1 MAKLIEYHFDKTK
14 NIITDVERGFSFKA
28 EDDLVVDIY
37 RTSQYYMVQHAFAF
51 AADLYF
57 YDLSGKLLARIDMN
71 GHREFLFVDNY
82 VILFSDKIRVY
93 DLESNFKLLFNDYL
107 QGKFREV
114 FIYGK
119 KIYTI
124 IDDAGIA
131 KIVEIKFNKLT
142 EVFDII
148 YDVSN
153 MADKFVIDKYIR
165 FKCSDAYTAYNY
177 ELFDAGNTLIGYISY
192 IDDNCCVFYDEDGN
206 LMMLK
211 NDETITKI
219 CDKYNKG
226 DAIKKIFQAEEL
238 DYEDRFPGLKFSD

>member
-14 NIITDVERGFSFKA
+14 NIITDIEREFSFKA

-37 RTSQYYMVQHAFAF
+37 RTSQYYMVQHAFSF
-51 AADLYF
+51 AGDIYI
-57 YDLSGKLLARIDMN
+57 YNLSGKLLTRIDMN

-93 DLESNFKLLFNDYL
+93 DLELNFKLLFNDYL
-107 QGKFREV
+107 QGGFREV
-114 FIYGK
+114 LLYGK

-124 IDDAGIA
+124 YTIID
-131 KIVEIKFNKLT
+131 KTSIVEIKFNKLT
-142 EVFDII
+142 KTFDIN
-148 YDVSN
+148 YDISD
-153 MADKFVIDKYIR
+153 MADKFSAEKYIR
-165 FKCSDAYTAYNY
+165 VKCGDAYTAYNY

-192 IDDNCCVFYDEDGN
+192 IDDNCCVFYDKDGN
-206 LMMLK
+206 LMILK
-211 NDETITKI
+211 NDGIITKI

-238 DYEDRFPGLKFSD
+238 NYEDNFLGLKFSD